1 MKYFFIL
8 GNNPTLSIAEIFS
21 IVSEIE
27 DYNFLNSDC
36 LVIESKKEINI
47 PKLIQRLGGTIKIGE
62 IRDEASSANYN
73 KIQCVLNNIVQ
84 EGKSKFF
91 FGFSYYGKH
100 KFNVKRFAMET
111 KKYLKE
117 LNISCRW
124 VISREKTLS
133 SVVVETNKLLTEKGA
148 EIVLIQKG
156 SKILIGKTGAVQDFK
171 ALSFRDYDRPARDS
185 KSGMLPP
192 KLAQILIN
200 LSGGE
205 TEDVILDPFCGSGTV
220 VTEPYLGPQRGK
232 IEIEKVA
239 KELNELYTAS
249 ITEFYKILKKGGR
262 VAMIWPVFKT
272 GRQDKQLS
280 PQSKGFKTVN
290 MIPEKLKNYQGIKL
304 TDRNTIIYGRDNQRV
319 WREIV
324 VLEKL

>member
-1 MKYFFIL
+1 M
-8 GNNPTLSIAEIFS
+8 
-21 IVSEIE
+21 
-27 DYNFLNSDC
+27 
-36 LVIESKKEINI
+36 
-47 PKLIQRLGGTIKIGE
+47 
-62 IRDEASSANYN
+62 
-73 KIQCVLNNIVQ
+73 
-84 EGKSKFF
+84 
-91 FGFSYYGKH
+91 
-100 KFNVKRFAMET
+100 
-111 KKYLKE
+111 
-117 LNISCRW
+117 
-124 VISREKTLS
+124 
-133 SVVVETNKLLTEKGA
+133 
-148 EIVLIQKG
+148 IQKG

-220 VTEPYLGPQRGK
+220 VMEAALIGYKNILGSDISEKAVSDTRENIEWIKEKFSIKDVKLNIKNISATGLSRKIKVNSVGAIATEPYLGPQRGK

>member
-84 EGKSKFF
+84 E
-91 FGFSYYGKH
+91 GKH

-220 VTEPYLGPQRGK
+220 VMEAALIGYKNILGSDISEKAVSDTRENIEWIKEKFSIKDVKLNIKNISATGLSRK
-232 IEIEKVA
+232 IKV
-239 KELNELYTAS
+239 NS
-249 ITEFYKILKKGGR
+249 VG
-262 VAMIWPVFKT
+262 
-272 GRQDKQLS
+272 
-280 PQSKGFKTVN
+280 
-290 MIPEKLKNYQGIKL
+290 
-304 TDRNTIIYGRDNQRV
+304 
-319 WREIV
+319 
-324 VLEKL
+324 